1 MATQKIAKKS
11 LFDSIADLVI
21 KNNQKIAVMFGI
33 AVVCVVL
40 FMGNKLWVAQK
51 NKSAQGYF
59 GVLAIEYN
67 QALNDSNVDWDALR
81 AKFEKGFVDHSGSS
95 LVSYYKSYVVNILLQ
110 QNKADEAAALLET
123 IMSDAQSSSM
133 TSLYAIERALI
144 DLDSA
149 DVEQQKKGEQA
160 LRVLADDTRNQFADM
175 AQFYLG
181 RYYWAND
188 QIAQAREVWEKL
200 VDDQAH
206 EKIAPSPW
214 AQQVKEYLSIKI
226 V

>member
-11 LFDSIADLVI
+11 LFDSIVDVVI
-21 KNNQKIAVMFGI
+21 KNNQKITVLFGI
-33 AVVCVVL
+33 ALVCVVL
-40 FMGNKLWVAQK
+40 FMGNKLWVVHQ

-59 GVLAIEYN
+59 GVLVMEYN
-67 QALNDSNVDWDALR
+67 QALQDKNADWDLLR
-81 AKFEKGFVDHSGSS
+81 AKFEKGFADHSGSS
-95 LVSYYKSYVVNILLQ
+95 LIPYYKSYVVAILLQ
-110 QNKADEAAALLET
+110 QNNVDEAAALLKTVE
-123 IMSDAQSSSM
+123 SDAQSSSM
-133 TSLYAIERALI
+133 TLLYAIERALI

-149 DVEQQKKGEQA
+149 DSDQQKKGEQA
-160 LRVLADDTRNQFADM
+160 LRLLADGTVNQFADM

-188 QIAQAREVWEKL
+188 QIAEAREVWEKL
-200 VDDQAH
+200 VDEQAH

>member
-11 LFDSIADLVI
+11 LFDSIIDLVI
-21 KNNQKIAVMFGI
+21 KNSQKITVLFGI
-33 AVVCVVL
+33 ALVCAVL
-40 FMGNKLWVAQK
+40 FMGNKLWVTYQ

-59 GVLAIEYN
+59 GVLVMEYN
-67 QALNDSNVDWDALR
+67 QALQDKNADWDLLR
-81 AKFEKGFVDHSGSS
+81 AKFEKGFADYSGSS
-95 LVSYYKSYVVNILLQ
+95 LVPYYKSYVVTMLLQ
-110 QNKADEAAALLET
+110 QNKTNEAAALLTTVE
-123 IMSDAQSSSM
+123 SDAQSSSM
-133 TSLYAIERALI
+133 TLLYAIERALI

-149 DVEQQKKGEQA
+149 DIGQQKKGEQA
-160 LRVLADDTRNQFADM
+160 LRVLADDTVNQFADM

-200 VDDQAH
+200 VDEQAH

>member
-11 LFDSIADLVI
+11 LFDSIADLLI
-21 KNNQKIAVMFGI
+21 KNNQKITVMFGI
-33 AVVCVVL
+33 ALVCAVL
-40 FMGNKLWVAQK
+40 FMGNTLWVAQK

-59 GVLAIEYN
+59 GVLVMEYN
-67 QALNDSNVDWDALR
+67 QALHDNNADWDALR
-81 AKFEKGFVDHSGSS
+81 AKFEKGFADHSGSS
-95 LVSYYKSYVVNILLQ
+95 LVPYYKSYVVNILLQ
-110 QNKADEAAALLET
+110 QDKADEAAALLDRIE
-123 IMSDAQSSSM
+123 SDAQLSSM
-133 TSLYAIERALI
+133 TLLYAIERALI

-149 DVEQQKKGEQA
+149 DVERQKTGEQA
-160 LRVLADDTRNQFADM
+160 LRVLADNEMNQFADM

-200 VDDQAH
+200 VDEQAH